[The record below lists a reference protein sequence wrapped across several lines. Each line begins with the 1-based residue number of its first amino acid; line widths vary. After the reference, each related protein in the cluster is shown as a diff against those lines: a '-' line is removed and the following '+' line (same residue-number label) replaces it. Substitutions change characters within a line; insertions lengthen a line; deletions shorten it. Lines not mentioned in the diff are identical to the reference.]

1 MIVFFIQVTYSTL
14 AVCTSLMI
22 DQYIQLMWG
31 GMGNLNAVTKYLA
44 TCIYALFYCVSFICF
59 KTQASKPIEKY
70 LVNDIGSSKV

>member
-22 DQYIQLMWG
+22 DHVR
-31 GMGNLNAVTKYLA
+31 GNGKPECSNKIPSYM
-44 TCIYALFYCVSFICF
+44 YALFYCVSFICF

>member
-44 TCIYALFYCVSFICF
+44 TCMPYFTVLALYAL
-59 KTQASKPIEKY
+59 KHKQANQLKNI
-70 LVNDIGSSKV
+70 L

>member
-1 MIVFFIQVTYSTL
+1 MGKCNKIKPWLYFSYRSPTVQ

-44 TCIYALFYCVSFICF
+44 TCMPYFTVLALYAL
-59 KTQASKPIEKY
+59 KHKQANQLKNI
-70 LVNDIGSSKV
+70 L